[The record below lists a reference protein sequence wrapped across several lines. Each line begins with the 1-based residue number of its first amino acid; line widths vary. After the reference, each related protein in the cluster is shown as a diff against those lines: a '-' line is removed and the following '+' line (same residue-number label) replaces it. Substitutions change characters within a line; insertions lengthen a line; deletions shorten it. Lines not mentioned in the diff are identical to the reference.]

1 MKFRFIDS
9 PKLSAKANMDFD
21 KSLVENFDDTPIFRL
36 YSWGKDSFTIGRFQK
51 LEDIPDIKKFGNNY
65 AKRITGGGLLLHG
78 YDISYSILLPIDLLG
93 SKNVKQSYEYIC
105 SFILNFYKKLG
116 LHVEYAKDIDLNLS
130 KSFFCQEGFEAYD
143 MICRGKK
150 LGGNAQKRTKNL
162 IFQHGSI
169 PIKYDQRE
177 FSGHSLEEF
186 GINLSEEKA
195 KKLLKKSFKEIFIVN
210 LDNILSDLK

>member
-1 MKFRFIDS
+1 MSFKFIDS

-36 YSWGKDSFTIGRFQK
+36 YSWEKDSFTIGRFQK
-51 LEDIPDIKKFGNNY
+51 IEDISDIKKFGNNY

-143 MICRGKK
+143 MVCEGKK
-150 LGGNAQKRTKNL
+150 VGGNAQKRTKSL

-169 PIKYDQRE
+169 PLKIDKRE
-177 FSGHSLEEF
+177 FSGCSLEEF
-186 GINLSEEKA
+186 GIYLHETEA
-195 KKLLKKSFKEIFIVN
+195 KELLKQSFVETFGIN
-210 LDNILSDLK
+210 LK

>member
-21 KSLVENFDDTPIFRL
+21 KSLVENFDGTPIFRL
-36 YSWGKDSFTIGRFQK
+36 YSWEKDSFTIGRFQK
-51 LEDIPDIKKFGNNY
+51 IEDISDIEKFGNNY

-78 YDISYSILLPIDLLG
+78 YDISYSILLPINFLG
-93 SKNVKQSYEYIC
+93 LKNVKQSYEYIC
-105 SFILNFYKKLG
+105 SFILNFYRKLG

-143 MICRGKK
+143 MIYQGKK
-150 LGGNAQKRTKNL
+150 IGGNAQKRTKNL

-169 PIKYDQRE
+169 PLSADKRE
-177 FSGHSLEEF
+177 FSGCSLEEF
-186 GINLSEEKA
+186 GIYLHETEA
-195 KKLLKKSFKEIFIVN
+195 KELLKESFIETFDINFQ
-210 LDNILSDLK
+210 

>member
-1 MKFRFIDS
+1 MSFKFIDS

-36 YSWGKDSFTIGRFQK
+36 YSWEKDSFTIGRFQK
-51 LEDIPDIKKFGNNY
+51 IEDISDIKKFGNNY

-78 YDISYSILLPIDLLG
+78 YDISYSILLPINLLS

-143 MICRGKK
+143 MVCEGKK
-150 LGGNAQKRTKNL
+150 VGGNAQKRTKSL

-169 PIKYDQRE
+169 PLKIDKRE
-177 FSGHSLEEF
+177 FSGCSLEEF
-186 GINLSEEKA
+186 GIYLHETEA
-195 KKLLKKSFKEIFIVN
+195 KELLKQSFVETFGIN
-210 LDNILSDLK
+210 LK